1 MSTGDLQAKFL
12 RCGLRQVLSLKAP
25 LTYSI
30 WACLARSQGQL
41 DHIKRSVPQASG
53 NGEQEEA
60 YNEMTTVSSLVES
73 QLKAAAGHEDKLKER
88 RTIQGPARSR
98 WTGSCG

>member
-12 RCGLRQVLSLKAP
+12 RCGLRQVLSLKARVRAP

-30 WACLARSQGQL
+30 WACLARSQSQL

-53 NGEQEEA
+53 NGEQKEA

-88 RTIQGPARSR
+88 RTIQGPARS
-98 WTGSCG
+98 